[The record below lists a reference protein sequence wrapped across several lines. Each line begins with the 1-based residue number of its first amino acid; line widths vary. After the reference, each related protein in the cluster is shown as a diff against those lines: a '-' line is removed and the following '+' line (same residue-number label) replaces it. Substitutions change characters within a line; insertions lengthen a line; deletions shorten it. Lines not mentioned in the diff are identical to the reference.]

1 VSLLCNLIE
10 ENETAQLI
18 SFEII
23 DTGIGISPENYDLIF
38 EIFKQEDASISRNYG
53 GTGLGLPISK
63 SIVSKMGGDLKVTSK
78 KGVGSNFSFTI
89 RFIKNYQSIIDIVE
103 PKVITNET
111 LKHIR
116 ILVAEDNLLNQML
129 IKAIL
134 DKENVVF
141 EFAGNGE
148 EVLSLLDNNNY
159 DIILMDIQMPIMD
172 GLTATK
178 IIRNQLKST
187 IPILA
192 LTANTS
198 ANDEIEYRK
207 GGMNDQLSKPFKR
220 NELLQKISRLIS
232 NK

>member
-1 VSLLCNLIE
+1 
-10 ENETAQLI
+10 
-18 SFEII
+18 
-23 DTGIGISPENYDLIF
+23 
-38 EIFKQEDASISRNYG
+38 
-53 GTGLGLPISK
+53 
-63 SIVSKMGGDLKVTSK
+63 MGGDLKVTSK

>member
-1 VSLLCNLIE
+1 M
-10 ENETAQLI
+10 
-18 SFEII
+18 F
-23 DTGIGISPENYDLIF
+23 
-38 EIFKQEDASISRNYG
+38 
-53 GTGLGLPISK
+53 GLNP
-63 SIVSKMGGDLKVTSK
+63 
-78 KGVGSNFSFTI
+78 
-89 RFIKNYQSIIDIVE
+89 
-103 PKVITNET
+103 
-111 LKHIR
+111 
-116 ILVAEDNLLNQML
+116 AC
-129 IKAIL
+129 
-134 DKENVVF
+134 NVVF

-207 GGMNDQLSKPFKR
+207 SGMNDQLSKPFKR

-232 NK
+232 KK

>member
-1 VSLLCNLIE
+1 MRWLRHDLNNSAGKQLSKQHSSLVLQVARLGSHPAKDVKLLADDHQLLLDGIKAALAGLTDFNIAAEAYNGFQVLE
-10 ENETAQLI
+10 KLET
-18 SFEII
+18 
-23 DTGIGISPENYDLIF
+23 
-38 EIFKQEDASISRNYG
+38 
-53 GTGLGLPISK
+53 GLPI
-63 SIVSKMGGDLKVTSK
+63 
-78 KGVGSNFSFTI
+78 
-89 RFIKNYQSIIDIVE
+89 
-103 PKVITNET
+103 
-111 LKHIR
+111 
-116 ILVAEDNLLNQML
+116 
-129 IKAIL
+129 
-134 DKENVVF
+134 
-141 EFAGNGE
+141 
-148 EVLSLLDNNNY
+148 

-207 GGMNDQLSKPFKR
+207 SGMNDQLSKPFKR